1 MSAFSNTG
9 PHPNCAGCRHFRL
22 SRDRTELFWLHK
34 NKART
39 AETTIRFVELKA
51 IAYAPFLYVRST
63 LPSGIDLPLWCSYGS
78 AVMAELNKVG
88 AKLPR
93 GATAEQLVPPI
104 RN

>member
-39 AETTIRFVELKA
+39 AETTIRFVDLKA
-51 IAYAPFLYVRST
+51 IAYALFLCVRCERRCRAAST
-63 LPSGIDLPLWCSYGS
+63 VVVQLR
-78 AVMAELNKVG
+78 VG
-88 AKLPR
+88 GDGRAD
-93 GATAEQLVPPI
+93 
-104 RN
+104 